1 MPVVDVLDL
10 DAQKTGEI
18 TLRDDIFGA
27 EPKIHLFP
35 MVLRMQFA
43 AKRQGT
49 ACTKTRSEV
58 RGSSKKPW
66 RQKGTGRARSGTRSS
81 PLWRGGGVIFGPKP
95 RTGGLP
101 KVPRKTKK
109 AALRS
114 AFSLKYRENKLT
126 VLDHF
131 DLPEIRTQ
139 QFVQHKNKLSLH
151 KALIIIDGE
160 NTNLQKSARNVPHI
174 KVLMSGG
181 LNLFDILRYDQL
193 VLTRGAVEYIEKV
206 YGT

>member
-1 MPVVDVLDL
+1 MPVVDVLDIN
-10 DAQKTGEI
+10 AEKAGEI
-18 TLRDDIFGA
+18 TLRDDIFFV
-27 EPKIHLFP
+27 EPKLHLFSL
-35 MVLRMQFA
+35 VLRAQLA

-95 RTGGLP
+95 RKYRVKL
-101 KVPRKTKK
+101 PRKVKR
-109 AALRS
+109 AALVS
-114 AFSLKYRENKLT
+114 ALSLKAREENLT
-126 VLDHF
+126 IVENF
-131 DLPEIRTQ
+131 DLPEIRTRK
-139 QFVQHKNKLSLH
+139 FMEHKNKLNLG

-160 NTNLQKSARNVPHI
+160 NTNLQKSARNVPNI
-174 KVLMSGG
+174 RVLMSSG
-181 LNLFDILRYDQL
+181 LNLFDVLRHDQL